1 MQFSRKFYLEKEI
14 IIFFHCIFYR
24 IGGKDGLAE
33 LLVSQ
38 AMTAKIINDVRGI
51 HIILS
56 LKKNFHSIC
65 IYLLKFKKFH
75 YPFS

>member
-14 IIFFHCIFYR
+14 IILFHCIFYR

-56 LKKNFHSIC
+56 
-65 IYLLKFKKFH
+65 
-75 YPFS
+75 

>member
-14 IIFFHCIFYR
+14 NNFFPCIFYR

-51 HIILS
+51 HIILQ
-56 LKKNFHSIC
+56 LEIFIYSI
-65 IYLLKFKKFH
+65 YFLKFKKFH

>member
-1 MQFSRKFYLEKEI
+1 MS
-14 IIFFHCIFYR
+14 FYR

-38 AMTAKIINDVRGI
+38 AMTAKIINDVRGM

-56 LKKNFHSIC
+56 LKKIIYIIC
-65 IYLLKFKKFH
+65 IYLLRFKKIH
-75 YPFS
+75 YPFSWRGEITH